1 MQTENKREEKRER
14 RDYKVTLNPT
24 EVSTSSSSASTST
37 SFHSTLGEEEGGGG
51 QGEEEDPK
59 IEYRLKSEQSSRAYP
74 VSGLL
79 SLGEL
84 SPREF
89 YSLLDLA
96 EEFKRERKSRKLFH
110 QLPGCS
116 LALIFEKP
124 STRTRVSFEVAIFEL
139 GGHAIVL
146 NSHEL
151 QISRGESVEDTAR
164 VLSQY
169 CHAIAARVHSHETL
183 VRLSQSA
190 NIPVINA
197 LSDLYHPC
205 QTVADIQ
212 TIRQYKGKLEGLKVA
227 WVGDGNNVCNSLL
240 IGSALSGMNMTVAC
254 PRNHAP
260 FPEALS
266 KARAL
271 ARITNSSIDVVEDPK
286 EAVID
291 ADVVVTDTFVSMG
304 QDSERVE
311 RLSEFLPDYQ
321 VNDSL
326 MALAKP
332 DAIFMHC
339 LPAHRGEEVSSSVI
353 DGERSVVWR
362 EAENRLHSQ
371 KAILYHLICEKFSSP
386 GKI

>member
-37 SFHSTLGEEEGGGG
+37 SFHSTLGEEGGGG

-151 QISRGESVEDTAR
+151 QISRGESVEDT
-164 VLSQY
+164 
-169 CHAIAARVHSHETL
+169 
-183 VRLSQSA
+183 
-190 NIPVINA
+190 
-197 LSDLYHPC
+197 
-205 QTVADIQ
+205 
-212 TIRQYKGKLEGLKVA
+212 
-227 WVGDGNNVCNSLL
+227 
-240 IGSALSGMNMTVAC
+240 
-254 PRNHAP
+254 
-260 FPEALS
+260 
-266 KARAL
+266 
-271 ARITNSSIDVVEDPK
+271 
-286 EAVID
+286 
-291 ADVVVTDTFVSMG
+291 
-304 QDSERVE
+304 
-311 RLSEFLPDYQ
+311 
-321 VNDSL
+321 
-326 MALAKP
+326 
-332 DAIFMHC
+332 
-339 LPAHRGEEVSSSVI
+339 
-353 DGERSVVWR
+353 
-362 EAENRLHSQ
+362 
-371 KAILYHLICEKFSSP
+371 
-386 GKI
+386 